1 MDARIVFQFICM
13 CLLANNHAQITISN
27 TNPYNNS
34 NHLINS
40 VLLGGGVSA
49 NNVSYQGDPI
59 QVGFFNAINSN
70 LGIDSG
76 IVLSTGDIIDLDPN
90 FFGFGNIPSST
101 NSDPDLLNVANSVPA
116 LINQPFNVTG
126 IFDVATLEFD
136 FIPNSDTL
144 SFNYVFGSDE
154 YLTWINSEYNDVF
167 GFFISGPGIS
177 GPYASPSGFP
187 NGSINIANVPNS
199 TPPLPITISSV
210 NNLLNSQYYIDNQS
224 TFPQTI
230 SCNGFTTSFTA
241 TTLVQCGE
249 IYHIR
254 LALADGSDANLDSWV
269 FLKAGS
275 FSSNGSVSV
284 SSGIANSDTLL
295 YEGCNAAYFTFDR
308 PDASNDFIVY
318 FDVDGTA
325 TPSLDYPEISDSLV
339 IPAGQFSDTLFIYP
353 NLDTISESTE
363 TVILN
368 VIYERCSG
376 ILDTVTAN
384 IYISDYPPLYLTLP
398 DSLNIC
404 HQLFESATIKSE
416 WGGGI
421 EPKSLTWSNGANQ
434 DSIIVSPD
442 STQLFTLNIAD
453 GCNQEISDST
463 LVWNQCPIENI
474 NIFTPNSDGIND
486 FFAPINL
493 DDYPDPS
500 VLIYNRW
507 GKLVYVN
514 EDYQNDW
521 TGLHYESND
530 ELKEGIYYYI
540 IDPESKKYNYNSTLI
555 SGYVHLIRN
564 EQ

>member
-1 MDARIVFQFICM
+1 MDARIVFLFIYM
-13 CLLANNHAQITISN
+13 GLLANNHAQITISN
-27 TNPYNNS
+27 ANPYNNS
-34 NHLINS
+34 NHLINN

-49 NNVSYQGDPI
+49 NNVTYQGDLI

-101 NSDPDLLNVANSVPA
+101 NSDPDLLNIANSVPP

-144 SFNYVFGSDE
+144 SFNYVFGSNE

-167 GFFISGPGIS
+167 GFFISGPGIT
-177 GPYASPSGFP
+177 GPYSSPPGFP

-199 TPPLPITISSV
+199 IPPLPITISSV

-241 TTLVQCGE
+241 TTVVQCGE

-269 FLKAGS
+269 FLEAGS

-308 PDASNDFIVY
+308 SDASNDFIVY

-376 ILDTVTAN
+376 SLDTVTAN

-404 HQLFESATIKSE
+404 HQLFESATIQSE

-421 EPKSLTWSNGANQ
+421 EPKSLTWSNGENQ
-434 DSIIVSPD
+434 GSIIVSPD
-442 STQLFTLNIAD
+442 STQFFYLNISD

-463 LVWNQCPIENI
+463 LVWNQCPIGNV

-493 DDYPDPS
+493 DDYPNPS

-521 TGLHYESND
+521 TGLHYESGD
-530 ELKEGIYYYI
+530 KLKEGIYYYI
-540 IDPESKKYNYNSTLI
+540 IDPESEKYNYNSTLI

-564 EQ
+564 E

>member
-1 MDARIVFQFICM
+1 M
-13 CLLANNHAQITISN
+13 
-27 TNPYNNS
+27 
-34 NHLINS
+34 
-40 VLLGGGVSA
+40 GGGVSA
-49 NNVSYQGDPI
+49 SNVTYQGDPI

-76 IVLSTGDIIDLDPN
+76 IVLSTGDIIDLDPSG
-90 FFGFGNIPSST
+90 FGSGNIPFST
-101 NSDPDLLNVANSVPA
+101 NSDPDLLNVANSVPP

-136 FIPNSDTL
+136 FIPNSDTV

-177 GPYASPSGFP
+177 GPYSSPSGFP

-210 NNLLNSQYYIDNQS
+210 NNLLNSQYYIDNQT

-241 TTLVQCGE
+241 TAVVQCGE

-269 FLKAGS
+269 FLEAGS

-308 PDASNDFIVY
+308 PDASNDFTVY
-318 FDVDGTA
+318 FDVGGTA
-325 TPSLDYPEISDSLV
+325 TPSLDYPAISDSLV

-376 ILDTVTAN
+376 NFDTATAN
-384 IYISDYPPLYLTLP
+384 IYISDYPQLYLSLP

-404 HQLFESATIKSE
+404 SQLFESAMIQSE

-421 EPKSLTWSNGANQ
+421 EPKSLTWSNGATQ

-442 STQLFTLNIAD
+442 STQYFTLQISD
-453 GCNQEISDST
+453 GCNQEIRDST

-474 NIFTPNSDGIND
+474 NVFTPNNDGVND
-486 FFAPINL
+486 FFSPINL
-493 DDYPDPS
+493 DDYPNPS
-500 VLIYNRW
+500 VQIYNRW
-507 GKLVYVN
+507 GNLVYEN

-521 TGLHYESND
+521 TGTHYKSGD
-530 ELKEGIYYYI
+530 KLKEGVYFYI
-540 IDPESKKYNYNSTLI
+540 VDPESKKYNYSSTFI
-555 SGYVHLIRN
+555 NGYVHLIRN
-564 EQ
+564 E

>member
-1 MDARIVFQFICM
+1 MNAHVVFLIVSM
-13 CLLANNHAQITISN
+13 WLLVNNHAQITISN
-27 TNPYNNS
+27 ANPYNNS
-34 NHLINS
+34 NHLINN

-49 NNVSYQGDPI
+49 NNVTYQGDPI

-76 IVLSTGDIIDLDPN
+76 VVLSTGDIIDLDPN
-90 FFGFGNIPSST
+90 GFGSGNIPFST
-101 NSDPDLLNVANSVPA
+101 NSDPDLLNIANSVPP
-116 LINQPFNVTG
+116 LINQPFNVSG

-144 SFNYVFGSDE
+144 SFNYVFGSNE

-177 GPYASPSGFP
+177 GPYSSPSSFP

-199 TPPLPITISSV
+199 SPLLPITISSV

-224 TFPQTI
+224 TFPQTL

-241 TTLVQCGE
+241 TTVVQCGE

-269 FLKAGS
+269 FLEAGS

-308 PDASNDFIVY
+308 PDASNDFVVY
-318 FDVDGTA
+318 FDVGGTA
-325 TPSLDYPEISDSLV
+325 TPSLDYPEISDSLI

-363 TVILN
+363 TVVLN

-376 ILDTVTAN
+376 SFDTTTAN
-384 IYISDYPPLYLTLP
+384 IYISDYPPLFLSLP

-404 HQLFESATIKSE
+404 SELFESAMIQSE

-421 EPKSLTWSNGANQ
+421 EPKSLIWSNGANQ

-442 STQLFTLNIAD
+442 STQYFILNIVD

-474 NIFTPNSDGIND
+474 NVFTPNSDGIND
-486 FFAPINL
+486 FFVPVNL
-493 DDYPDPS
+493 DDYPNPS

-521 TGLHYESND
+521 TGTHYESGD
-530 ELKEGIYYYI
+530 KLKEGIYYYI
-540 IDPESKKYNYNSTLI
+540 VDPESKKYNYNSTLI
-555 SGYVHLIRN
+555 SGYVHLIRT
-564 EQ
+564 E

>member
-1 MDARIVFQFICM
+1 MEARIVFLFIYM

-27 TNPYNNS
+27 TNPYNSS
-34 NHLINS
+34 NHLINN

-49 NNVSYQGDPI
+49 NNVTYQGDPI
-59 QVGFFNAINSN
+59 QVGFINAINSN

-101 NSDPDLLNVANSVPA
+101 NSDPDLLNVANSVPP

-269 FLKAGS
+269 FLEAGS

-521 TGLHYESND
+521 TGLHYESD
-530 ELKEGIYYYI
+530 DKLKEGIYYYI

-564 EQ
+564 E

>member
-1 MDARIVFQFICM
+1 M
-13 CLLANNHAQITISN
+13 
-27 TNPYNNS
+27 
-34 NHLINS
+34 
-40 VLLGGGVSA
+40 
-49 NNVSYQGDPI
+49 
-59 QVGFFNAINSN
+59 
-70 LGIDSG
+70 
-76 IVLSTGDIIDLDPN
+76 
-90 FFGFGNIPSST
+90 
-101 NSDPDLLNVANSVPA
+101 
-116 LINQPFNVTG
+116 
-126 IFDVATLEFD
+126 ATLEFD

-144 SFNYVFGSDE
+144 SFNYVFGSNE

-167 GFFISGPGIS
+167 GFFISGPGIT
-177 GPYASPSGFP
+177 GPYSSPPGFP

-199 TPPLPITISSV
+199 IPPLPITISSV

-230 SCNGFTTSFTA
+230 SCNGFTTLFTA
-241 TTLVQCGE
+241 TTVVQCGE

-254 LALADGSDANLDSWV
+254 LALADGSDAGLDSWV
-269 FLKAGS
+269 FLEAGS

-284 SSGIANSDTLL
+284 SSGIANNDTLL

-308 PDASNDFIVY
+308 SDASNDFIVY

-368 VIYERCSG
+368 VIYEQCSG
-376 ILDTVTAN
+376 SLDTVTAN

-404 HQLFESATIKSE
+404 HQLFESATIQSE

-421 EPKSLTWSNGANQ
+421 EPKSLTWSNGENQ
-434 DSIIVSPD
+434 GSIIVSPD
-442 STQLFTLNIAD
+442 STQFFSLNISD

-463 LVWNQCPIENI
+463 LVWNQCPIGNV

-493 DDYPDPS
+493 DDYPNPS

-521 TGLHYESND
+521 TGLHYESGD
-530 ELKEGIYYYI
+530 KLKEGIYYYI
-540 IDPESKKYNYNSTLI
+540 IDPESEKYNYNSTLI

-564 EQ
+564 E

>member
-269 FLKAGS
+269 FLEAGS

-493 DDYPDPS
+493 DDYPNPS

-521 TGLHYESND
+521 TGLHYESD
-530 ELKEGIYYYI
+530 DKLKEGIYYYI

-564 EQ
+564 E

>member
-40 VLLGGGVSA
+40 VLLGGGVFA

-442 STQLFTLNIAD
+442 STQLFTLNISD

-493 DDYPDPS
+493 DDYPNPS

-564 EQ
+564 E

>member
-1 MDARIVFQFICM
+1 MNAHVVFLIVSM
-13 CLLANNHAQITISN
+13 WLLVNNHAQITISN

-34 NHLINS
+34 NHLINN

-49 NNVSYQGDPI
+49 NNVTYQGDPI

-76 IVLSTGDIIDLDPN
+76 VVLSTGDIIDLDPN
-90 FFGFGNIPSST
+90 GFGSGNIPFST
-101 NSDPDLLNVANSVPA
+101 NSDPDLLNIANSVPP
-116 LINQPFNVTG
+116 LINQPFNVSG

-144 SFNYVFGSDE
+144 SFNYVFGSNE

-177 GPYASPSGFP
+177 GPYSSPSSFP

-199 TPPLPITISSV
+199 SPLLPITISSV

-241 TTLVQCGE
+241 TTVVQCGE

-269 FLKAGS
+269 FLEAGS

-308 PDASNDFIVY
+308 PDASNDFVVY
-318 FDVDGTA
+318 FDVGGTA
-325 TPSLDYPEISDSLV
+325 TPSLDYPEISDSLI
-339 IPAGQFSDTLFIYP
+339 IPSGQFSDTLFIYP

-363 TVILN
+363 TVVLN

-376 ILDTVTAN
+376 SFDTTTAN
-384 IYISDYPPLYLTLP
+384 IYISDYPPLFLSLP

-404 HQLFESATIKSE
+404 SELFESAMIQSE

-421 EPKSLTWSNGANQ
+421 EPKSLIWSNGANQ

-442 STQLFTLNIAD
+442 STQYFILNIVD

-474 NIFTPNSDGIND
+474 NVFTPNSDGIND
-486 FFAPINL
+486 FFVPVNL
-493 DDYPDPS
+493 DDYPNPS

-521 TGLHYESND
+521 TGTHYESGD
-530 ELKEGIYYYI
+530 KLKEGIYYYI
-540 IDPESKKYNYNSTLI
+540 VDPESKKYNYNSTLI
-555 SGYVHLIRN
+555 SGYVHLIRT
-564 EQ
+564 E

>member
-1 MDARIVFQFICM
+1 MNAHVVFLIVSM
-13 CLLANNHAQITISN
+13 WLLVNNHAQITISN
-27 TNPYNNS
+27 ANPYNNS
-34 NHLINS
+34 NHLINN

-49 NNVSYQGDPI
+49 NNVTYQGDPI

-76 IVLSTGDIIDLDPN
+76 VVLSTGDIIDLDPN
-90 FFGFGNIPSST
+90 GFGSGNIPFST
-101 NSDPDLLNVANSVPA
+101 NSDPDLLNIANSVPP
-116 LINQPFNVTG
+116 LINQPFNVSG

-144 SFNYVFGSDE
+144 SFNYVFGSNE

-177 GPYASPSGFP
+177 GPYSSPSSFP

-199 TPPLPITISSV
+199 SPPLPITISSV

-241 TTLVQCGE
+241 TTVVQCGE

-269 FLKAGS
+269 FLEAGS

-308 PDASNDFIVY
+308 PDASNDFVVY
-318 FDVDGTA
+318 FDVGGTA
-325 TPSLDYPEISDSLV
+325 TPSLDYPEISDSLI
-339 IPAGQFSDTLFIYP
+339 IPSGQFSDTLFIYP

-363 TVILN
+363 TVVLN

-376 ILDTVTAN
+376 SFDTTTAN
-384 IYISDYPPLYLTLP
+384 IYISDYPPLFLSLP

-404 HQLFESATIKSE
+404 SELFESAMIQSE

-421 EPKSLTWSNGANQ
+421 EPKSLIWSNGANQ

-442 STQLFTLNIAD
+442 STQYFILNIVD

-474 NIFTPNSDGIND
+474 NVFTPNSDGIND
-486 FFAPINL
+486 FFVPVNL
-493 DDYPDPS
+493 DDYPNPS

-521 TGLHYESND
+521 TGTHYESGD
-530 ELKEGIYYYI
+530 KLKEGIYYYI
-540 IDPESKKYNYNSTLI
+540 VDPESKKYNYNSTLI
-555 SGYVHLIRN
+555 SGYVHLIRT
-564 EQ
+564 E

>member
-1 MDARIVFQFICM
+1 MDARIVFLFIYM

-27 TNPYNNS
+27 INPYNSS
-34 NHLINS
+34 NHLINN

-49 NNVSYQGDPI
+49 NNVTYQGDPI
-59 QVGFFNAINSN
+59 QVGFINAINSN

-101 NSDPDLLNVANSVPA
+101 NSDPDLLNVANSVPP

-269 FLKAGS
+269 FLEAGS

-442 STQLFTLNIAD
+442 STQLFTLNISD

-493 DDYPDPS
+493 DDYPNPS

-521 TGLHYESND
+521 TGLHYESD
-530 ELKEGIYYYI
+530 DKLKEGIYYYI

-564 EQ
+564 E

>member
-1 MDARIVFQFICM
+1 MNAHVVFLIVSM
-13 CLLANNHAQITISN
+13 WLLVNNHAQITISN
-27 TNPYNNS
+27 ANPYNNS
-34 NHLINS
+34 NHLINN

-49 NNVSYQGDPI
+49 NNVTYQGDPI

-76 IVLSTGDIIDLDPN
+76 VVLSTGDIIDLDPN
-90 FFGFGNIPSST
+90 GFGSGNIPFST
-101 NSDPDLLNVANSVPA
+101 NGDPDLLNIANSVPP
-116 LINQPFNVTG
+116 LINQPFNVSG

-144 SFNYVFGSDE
+144 SFNYVFGSNE

-177 GPYASPSGFP
+177 GPYSSPSSFP

-199 TPPLPITISSV
+199 SPPLPITISSV

-241 TTLVQCGE
+241 TTVVQCGE

-269 FLKAGS
+269 FLEAGS

-308 PDASNDFIVY
+308 PDASNDFVVY
-318 FDVDGTA
+318 FDVGGTA
-325 TPSLDYPEISDSLV
+325 TPSLDYPEISDSLI

-363 TVILN
+363 TVVLN

-376 ILDTVTAN
+376 SFDTTTAN
-384 IYISDYPPLYLTLP
+384 IYISDYPPLFLSLP

-404 HQLFESATIKSE
+404 SELFESAMIQSE

-421 EPKSLTWSNGANQ
+421 EPKSLIWSNGANQ

-442 STQLFTLNIAD
+442 STQYFILNIVD

-474 NIFTPNSDGIND
+474 NVFTPNSDGIND
-486 FFAPINL
+486 FFVPVNL
-493 DDYPDPS
+493 DDYPNPS

-521 TGLHYESND
+521 TGTHYESGD
-530 ELKEGIYYYI
+530 KLKEGIYYYI
-540 IDPESKKYNYNSTLI
+540 VDPESKKYNYNSTLI
-555 SGYVHLIRN
+555 SGYVHLIRT
-564 EQ
+564 E

>member
-1 MDARIVFQFICM
+1 MNAHVVFLIVSM
-13 CLLANNHAQITISN
+13 WLLVNNHAQITISN
-27 TNPYNNS
+27 ANPYNNS
-34 NHLINS
+34 NHLINN

-49 NNVSYQGDPI
+49 NNVTYQGDPI

-76 IVLSTGDIIDLDPN
+76 VVLSTGDIIDLDPN
-90 FFGFGNIPSST
+90 GFGSGNIPFST
-101 NSDPDLLNVANSVPA
+101 NSDPDLLNIANSVPP
-116 LINQPFNVTG
+116 LINQPFNVSG

-144 SFNYVFGSDE
+144 SFNYVFGSNE

-177 GPYASPSGFP
+177 GPYSSPSSFP

-199 TPPLPITISSV
+199 SPPLPITISSV

-241 TTLVQCGE
+241 TTVVQCGE

-269 FLKAGS
+269 FLEAGS

-308 PDASNDFIVY
+308 PDASNDFVVY
-318 FDVDGTA
+318 FDVGGTA
-325 TPSLDYPEISDSLV
+325 TPSLDYPEISDSLI

-363 TVILN
+363 TVVLN

-376 ILDTVTAN
+376 SFDTTTAN
-384 IYISDYPPLYLTLP
+384 IYISDYPPLFLSLP

-404 HQLFESATIKSE
+404 SELFESAMLQSE

-421 EPKSLTWSNGANQ
+421 EPKSLIWSNGANQ

-442 STQLFTLNIAD
+442 STQYFILNIVD

-474 NIFTPNSDGIND
+474 NVFTPNSDGIND
-486 FFAPINL
+486 FFVPVNL
-493 DDYPDPS
+493 DDYPNPS

-521 TGLHYESND
+521 TGTHYESGD
-530 ELKEGIYYYI
+530 KLKEGIYYYI
-540 IDPESKKYNYNSTLI
+540 VDPESKKYNYNSTLI
-555 SGYVHLIRN
+555 SGYVHLIRT
-564 EQ
+564 E

>member
-1 MDARIVFQFICM
+1 MNAHVVFLIVSM
-13 CLLANNHAQITISN
+13 WLLVNNHAQITISN
-27 TNPYNNS
+27 ANPYNNS
-34 NHLINS
+34 NHLINN

-49 NNVSYQGDPI
+49 NNVTYQGDPI

-76 IVLSTGDIIDLDPN
+76 VVLSTGDIIDLDPN
-90 FFGFGNIPSST
+90 GFGSGNIPFST
-101 NSDPDLLNVANSVPA
+101 NSDPDLLNIANSVPP
-116 LINQPFNVTG
+116 LINQPFNVSG

-144 SFNYVFGSDE
+144 SFNYVFGSNE

-177 GPYASPSGFP
+177 GPYSSPSSFP

-199 TPPLPITISSV
+199 SPPLPITISSV

-241 TTLVQCGE
+241 NTVVQCGE

-269 FLKAGS
+269 FLEAGS

-308 PDASNDFIVY
+308 PDASNDFVVY
-318 FDVDGTA
+318 FDVGGTA
-325 TPSLDYPEISDSLV
+325 TPSLDYPEISDSLI
-339 IPAGQFSDTLFIYP
+339 IPSGQFSDTLFIYP

-363 TVILN
+363 TVVLN

-376 ILDTVTAN
+376 SFDTTTAN
-384 IYISDYPPLYLTLP
+384 IYISDYPPLFLSLP

-404 HQLFESATIKSE
+404 SELFESAMIQSE

-421 EPKSLTWSNGANQ
+421 EPKSLIWSNGANQ

-442 STQLFTLNIAD
+442 STQYFILNIVD

-474 NIFTPNSDGIND
+474 NVFTPNSDGIND
-486 FFAPINL
+486 FFVPVNL
-493 DDYPDPS
+493 DDYPNPS

-521 TGLHYESND
+521 TGTHYESGD
-530 ELKEGIYYYI
+530 KLKEGIYYYI
-540 IDPESKKYNYNSTLI
+540 VDPESKKYNYNSTLI
-555 SGYVHLIRN
+555 SGYVHLIRT
-564 EQ
+564 E

>member
-1 MDARIVFQFICM
+1 M

-269 FLKAGS
+269 FLEAGS

-442 STQLFTLNIAD
+442 STQLFTLNISD

-493 DDYPDPS
+493 DDYPNPS

-521 TGLHYESND
+521 TGLHYESD
-530 ELKEGIYYYI
+530 DKLKEGIYYYI

-564 EQ
+564 E

>member
-269 FLKAGS
+269 FLEAGS

-442 STQLFTLNIAD
+442 STQLFTLNISD

-493 DDYPDPS
+493 DDYPNPS

-521 TGLHYESND
+521 TGLHYESD
-530 ELKEGIYYYI
+530 DKLKEGIYYYI

-564 EQ
+564 E

>member
-1 MDARIVFQFICM
+1 MDARIVFLFIYM

-27 TNPYNNS
+27 INPYNSS
-34 NHLINS
+34 NHLINN

-49 NNVSYQGDPI
+49 NNVTYQGDPI
-59 QVGFFNAINSN
+59 QVGFINAINSN

-101 NSDPDLLNVANSVPA
+101 NSDPDLLNVANSVPP

-177 GPYASPSGFP
+177 GPYTSPSGFP

-493 DDYPDPS
+493 DDYPNPS

-521 TGLHYESND
+521 TGLHYESD
-530 ELKEGIYYYI
+530 DKLKEGIYYYI

-564 EQ
+564 E

>member
-1 MDARIVFQFICM
+1 MNAHVVFLIVSM
-13 CLLANNHAQITISN
+13 WLLVNNHAQITISN
-27 TNPYNNS
+27 ANPYNNS
-34 NHLINS
+34 NHLINN

-49 NNVSYQGDPI
+49 NNVTYQGDPI

-76 IVLSTGDIIDLDPN
+76 VVLSTGDIIDLDPN
-90 FFGFGNIPSST
+90 GFGSGNIPFST
-101 NSDPDLLNVANSVPA
+101 NSDPDLLNIANSVPP
-116 LINQPFNVTG
+116 LINQPFNVSG

-144 SFNYVFGSDE
+144 SFNYVFGSNE

-177 GPYASPSGFP
+177 GPYSSPSSFP

-199 TPPLPITISSV
+199 SPPLPITISSV

-241 TTLVQCGE
+241 TTVVQCGE

-269 FLKAGS
+269 FLEAGS

-308 PDASNDFIVY
+308 PDASNDFVVY
-318 FDVDGTA
+318 FDVGGTA
-325 TPSLDYPEISDSLV
+325 TPSLDYPEISDSLI

-363 TVILN
+363 TVVLN

-376 ILDTVTAN
+376 SFDTTTAN
-384 IYISDYPPLYLTLP
+384 IYISDYPPLFLSLP

-404 HQLFESATIKSE
+404 SELFESAMIQSE

-421 EPKSLTWSNGANQ
+421 EPKSLIWSNGANQ

-442 STQLFTLNIAD
+442 STQYFILNIVD

-474 NIFTPNSDGIND
+474 NVFTPNSDGIND
-486 FFAPINL
+486 FFVPVNL
-493 DDYPDPS
+493 DDYPNPS

-521 TGLHYESND
+521 TGTHYESGD
-530 ELKEGIYYYI
+530 KLKEGIYYYI
-540 IDPESKKYNYNSTLI
+540 VDPESKKYNYNSTLI
-555 SGYVHLIRN
+555 SGYVHLIRT
-564 EQ
+564 E